1 MSDYNSGGDDATI
14 NGSVK
19 WFSAEKGYGFVAP
32 ADGSPDVFL
41 HISALKRANFDDA
54 PKGST
59 IVCQVQ
65 QGQKGRQVSQVLELD
80 VTTAD
85 PVAPRRAD
93 SFEDRPRGGGYGDRP
108 QGGYGDR
115 PQGGYGRP
123 QGGYGD
129 RPQGGGYA
137 DRTSQDRPGGGY
149 GDRPRGGGGGYG
161 DRPQGGYGGGDRG
174 GYAGGG
180 DRGGYAQPDRGGF
193 GGDRGGDRGGSDNGF
208 GERTDRRDFERRG
221 SRRRYE
227 D

>member
-1 MSDYNSGGDDATI
+1 MSDYNSGGDGPTI

-41 HISALKRANFDDA
+41 HISALKRANFEDA

-80 VTTAD
+80 LSTAD
-85 PVAPRRAD
+85 PTAPRGGGG
-93 SFEDRPRGGGYGDRP
+93 FEDRPRGGFGDRP
-108 QGGYGDR
+108 R
-115 PQGGYGRP
+115 NNF
-123 QGGYGD
+123 
-129 RPQGGGYA
+129 
-137 DRTSQDRPGGGY
+137 
-149 GDRPRGGGGGYG
+149 GDRPRGGDRFGGGG
-161 DRPQGGYGGGDRG
+161 ERFGGGGGGGGDRG

-180 DRGGYAQPDRGGF
+180 DRGGYAGGDRFGGGGGGDRGGF
-193 GGDRGGDRGGSDNGF
+193 GGGDRFGGGGGGGGDRGGFNDRSGF